1 LTDNLEEKAL
11 ALIKSRPRGVLQSEL
26 WKDLE
31 IDSRKCSRVVA
42 KLEAEGK
49 VKRTWETVS
58 GTRTYRLSYVE
69 TRKEAPK
76 KEYRFDLI
84 MAEDQ
89 VAPCVGCTYE
99 CEPDYCP
106 DLGEWIELLAKEA
119 IKKPSKSMI
128 PKVTEEEVAPPVRE
142 APRAIEAPAPK
153 AAKKGKPRPEP
164 EDEEEEEEESERP
177 TRVNKRGKARPQPED
192 EEEDW
197 DEEEEEEEEE
207 PERPARKGKK
217 VVEPE
222 EEEEPVKPAKKGKK
236 APVHEE
242 KPVKMAKAAAKKGK
256 AAPEPEEEEEE
267 EEPVKKGKPVKE
279 TKAAPKAPE
288 TKTMRNLPAKKRK

>member
-11 ALIKSRPRGVLQSEL
+11 ALIKTRPRGVLQSEL

-128 PKVTEEEVAPPVRE
+128 PKVTEEEAAPPVRE
-142 APRAIEAPAPK
+142 APRAVEAPAPK
-153 AAKKGKPRPEP
+153 VVAKKSKARPEP
-164 EDEEEEEEESERP
+164 EDE
-177 TRVNKRGKARPQPED
+177 D
-192 EEEDW
+192 
-197 DEEEEEEEEE
+197 EEEEE
-207 PERPARKGKK
+207 PEKPARVTKKSKARPEPEDEDEDWEEDEDEEEEEPVRPVRKGKK

-222 EEEEPVKPAKKGKK
+222 EEEEPVKPVKKGKK
-236 APVHEE
+236 ITVPEV
-242 KPVKMAKAAAKKGK
+242 KPVKMGKAAAKKGK

-267 EEPVKKGKPVKE
+267 KPVKKGKPVKE

-288 TKTMRNLPAKKRK
+288 AKVTKKAPAKRR

>member
-1 LTDNLEEKAL
+1 MTDNLEEKAL

-69 TRKEAPK
+69 TKKEAPK

-84 MAEDQ
+84 MAEEQ

-119 IKKPSKSMI
+119 IRKPSKSMI
-128 PKVTEEEVAPPVRE
+128 PKATEEEAAPPVRE
-142 APRAIEAPAPK
+142 APIAVAVPASK
-153 AAKKGKPRPEP
+153 AKVAKKAKARPEP
-164 EDEEEEEEESERP
+164 EDEDEEEEEQERP
-177 TRVNKRGKARPQPED
+177 TRVTKRRARPESED
-192 EEEDW
+192 EDEDWEEDE
-197 DEEEEEEEEE
+197 DEEEEE
-207 PERPARKGKK
+207 PVRPVRKGKK
-217 VVEPE
+217 VVEPEE

-236 APVHEE
+236 PAAPEV
-242 KPVKMAKAAAKKGK
+242 KPVKMAKAAKKGK
-256 AAPEPEEEEEE
+256 AAPEPVEEEEV
-267 EEPVKKGKPVKE
+267 PAKKSKPVKE

-288 TKTMRNLPAKKRK
+288 AKPTKKAPAKKR

>member
-1 LTDNLEEKAL
+1 MTDNLEEKAL

-119 IKKPSKSMI
+119 VRKPSKSMI
-128 PKVTEEEVAPPVRE
+128 PKVTEEEAAPPVRE
-142 APRAIEAPAPK
+142 APRAVMRLSRK
-153 AAKKGKPRPEP
+153 RLKRSKPDR
-164 EDEEEEEEESERP
+164 SRKTKMK
-177 TRVNKRGKARPQPED
+177 TR
-192 EEEDW
+192 
-197 DEEEEEEEEE
+197 
-207 PERPARKGKK
+207 
-217 VVEPE
+217 
-222 EEEEPVKPAKKGKK
+222 
-236 APVHEE
+236 
-242 KPVKMAKAAAKKGK
+242 
-256 AAPEPEEEEEE
+256 
-267 EEPVKKGKPVKE
+267 
-279 TKAAPKAPE
+279 
-288 TKTMRNLPAKKRK
+288 TKTKGRPG

>member
-11 ALIKSRPRGVLQSEL
+11 ALIKTRPRGVLQSEL

-69 TRKEAPK
+69 TKKEAPK

-119 IKKPSKSMI
+119 IRKPSKTM
-128 PKVTEEEVAPPVRE
+128 PPMVEEEEEIAPPVRE
-142 APRAIEAPAPK
+142 APRAVEVPAPK
-153 AAKKGKPRPEP
+153 VAKKSKARPEP
-164 EDEEEEEEESERP
+164 EEEDEDEEEYERP
-177 TRVNKRGKARPQPED
+177 TRVSRKSKPRHEED
-192 EEEDW
+192 EDEDW
-197 DEEEEEEEEE
+197 DEEEEEEEE
-207 PERPARKGKK
+207 PVRPARKGKK

-236 APVHEE
+236 AAV
-242 KPVKMAKAAAKKGK
+242 PVKMAKAAAKKGK
-256 AAPEPEEEEEE
+256 AAPEPEEEEI
-267 EEPVKKGKPVKE
+267 PAKKSKPVKE

-288 TKTMRNLPAKKRK
+288 AKPTKKAPAKKR

>member
-11 ALIKSRPRGVLQSEL
+11 ALIKTRTRGVLQSEL

-69 TRKEAPK
+69 TKKEAPK

-119 IKKPSKSMI
+119 IRKPSKSM
-128 PKVTEEEVAPPVRE
+128 PTAEEEEIAPPVRE
-142 APRAIEAPAPK
+142 APRVVEVPAPK
-153 AAKKGKPRPEP
+153 VAKKSKARPEP
-164 EDEEEEEEESERP
+164 EEEDEDEEEEERP
-177 TRVNKRGKARPQPED
+177 TRVSRKSKPRHDED
-192 EEEDW
+192 EDEDW
-197 DEEEEEEEEE
+197 DEEEEEEEE
-207 PERPARKGKK
+207 PVRPARKGKK

-236 APVHEE
+236 AAVPEE

-267 EEPVKKGKPVKE
+267 EIKPVKKGKPVKE

-288 TKTMRNLPAKKRK
+288 AKPAKKAPAKKR